1 MDKYD
6 PETKIYKCN
15 SCEKYYYL
23 GEEEL
28 RSEISD
34 VLDNNT
40 INSSIKCNLVFFACN
55 NNLNEPFL
63 EFLLLFEKND
73 NEYNFDSFITTN
85 NDFDKII
92 EKLTHSNGD
101 FDSKK
106 AFLHMIRKN
115 ICDKFKISKDEF
127 LENFDY
133 IGFNENESNNMSQV
147 ELYLFIC
154 VKQDFYKNFEK
165 IEEDTDT
172 NNEKNTSNI
181 FSFSQKSE
189 PEPNQK
195 TETENVFSQYDIAII
210 DEMVFLKHLNNIA
223 ISSNVSNLFNNEKF
237 MFLKTEKNKIVDL
250 PIISYNANIIS
261 KNEKNAIEFTNN
273 LKKEPQS
280 FNTLFG
286 KRFIFSIPTE
296 SNDKIF
302 SKYVLFLSN
311 PMCIFNN
318 DDVIL
323 NGSND
328 DFSKYKEE
336 DTLIVSDLNNNTY
349 YLVNSIVHFIKKF

>member
-1 MDKYD
+1 MDTYD

-28 RSEISD
+28 RTEISD

-40 INSSIKCNLVFFACN
+40 INSNIKCNLVFFTCN

-63 EFLLLFEKND
+63 EFLLLFEKIE

-85 NDFDKII
+85 NDFDKIN
-92 EKLTHSNGD
+92 EKLTHNNGD
-101 FDSKK
+101 FDPKK
-106 AFLHMIRKN
+106 AFLHIITQN
-115 ICDKFKISKDEF
+115 ICDKFKISKEDF
-127 LENFDY
+127 RENFDY
-133 IGFNENESNNMSQV
+133 IGFNENESDNTMSQI

-154 VKQDFYKNFEK
+154 VKQEFYKNFEK

-172 NNEKNTSNI
+172 INEKNTSSI
-181 FSFSQKSE
+181 FSFSETSE
-189 PEPNQK
+189 PEPKEK
-195 TETENVFSQYDIAII
+195 TETENIFTPYDIAII
-210 DEMVFLKHLNNIA
+210 DEMVFLKHLNNVSIN
-223 ISSNVSNLFNNEKF
+223 SNVTNLFNNEKF

-250 PIISYNANIIS
+250 PIISYNANIIP
-261 KNEKNAIEFTNN
+261 KDEKNIIEFTNN
-273 LKKEPQS
+273 LKNEPQS

-286 KRFIFSIPTE
+286 KRFIFSIPRE

-311 PMCIFNN
+311 PKCIFNN

-336 DTLIVSDLNNNTY
+336 DTLIVTDLNNNTY
-349 YLVNSIVHFIKKF
+349 YLVNSIVHFIKK